1 MISHVNFQCIKIHWG
16 WLFLLSAIHLKI
28 KKINAKN
35 AKIAAIV
42 IIITAD
48 HTKPAT
54 AKHTKPRNE
63 AGLELFL
70 WPHQHDKIPR
80 PKKSTDIGVTI

>member
-1 MISHVNFQCIKIHWG
+1 
-16 WLFLLSAIHLKI
+16 LKI

-70 WPHQHDKIPR
+70 
-80 PKKSTDIGVTI
+80 